1 VSFVG
6 WSSCGH
12 QQRPFLP
19 MAHESCQFFERRVSQ
34 EIRRPD
40 QHFFQ
45 HKEGFELKL
54 LGQVF
59 LWMCC
64 FMHGTTFCT
73 GSDDPRFLLGSAGT
87 QTADLPG
94 IPCKSRGDLRT
105 LSMAA
110 YAVIGVQQLQEGQ
123 AWSMGYPYGNSREYP
138 GNERWMPSWLELPHV
153 SCGFSAQLWL
163 FLSCYSGISVSL
175 VSWLPLFES
184 VGFNRL
190 TPDSAPKMCHLQP
203 WWKEALSVTD
213 VSMLYQGPVDVL
225 VL

>member
-45 HKEGFELKL
+45 HKEGFELKI

-64 FMHGTTFCT
+64 FMHGTTYFVAVPTILDYSSRIQGRSEDTFHGCVCRHWRPT
-73 GSDDPRFLLGSAGT
+73 TTRR
-87 QTADLPG
+87 PG
-94 IPCKSRGDLRT
+94 LIHGISIWEFQG
-105 LSMAA
+105 
-110 YAVIGVQQLQEGQ
+110 I
-123 AWSMGYPYGNSREYP
+123 SREWTLNAFLIGIAP
-138 GNERWMPSWLELPHV
+138 CELWVLCTTLAFPVLLLRHF
-153 SCGFSAQLWL
+153 CEL
-163 FLSCYSGISVSL
+163 GIVTAL
-175 VSWLPLFES
+175 VWI
-184 VGFNRL
+184 
-190 TPDSAPKMCHLQP
+190 C
-203 WWKEALSVTD
+203 WI
-213 VSMLYQGPVDVL
+213 
-225 VL
+225 